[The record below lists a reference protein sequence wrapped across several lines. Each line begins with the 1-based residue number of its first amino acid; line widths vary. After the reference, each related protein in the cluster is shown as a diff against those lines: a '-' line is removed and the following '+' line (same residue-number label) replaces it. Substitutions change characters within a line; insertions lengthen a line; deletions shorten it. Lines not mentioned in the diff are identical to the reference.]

1 MHVYVSL
8 EEILHQVT
16 ASLRAGDKPLSKAIM
31 TRGTDASVRRKKS
44 FECQISKLLHGL
56 GVFFFNDNGRNI
68 CMYVLCADLGW
79 SQWRQF
85 PQNDA
90 ILV

>member
-44 FECQISKLLHGL
+44 FESQISKLLHGL
-56 GVFFFNDNGRNI
+56 GVFFLMIMDVISVCMSYALTWGGVSDDNFLK
-68 CMYVLCADLGW
+68 MTP
-79 SQWRQF
+79 F
-85 PQNDA
+85 
-90 ILV
+90 